1 MTEDNRNEIPDKKGE
16 EQNDRRGGDGEISED
31 FDRWSDKRYMDEFE
45 KVFSGGDE
53 RDGAGLVDS
62 VEESTSKNGDSEQSE
77 YEGYEEW

>member
-1 MTEDNRNEIPDKKGE
+1 MTEENKNEISNEKRD
-16 EQNDRRGGDGEISED
+16 EQDNRRGGDGEISED

-53 RDGAGLVDS
+53 RDGAGLIDTA
-62 VEESTSKNGDSEQSE
+62 EESTGKDGDNESE